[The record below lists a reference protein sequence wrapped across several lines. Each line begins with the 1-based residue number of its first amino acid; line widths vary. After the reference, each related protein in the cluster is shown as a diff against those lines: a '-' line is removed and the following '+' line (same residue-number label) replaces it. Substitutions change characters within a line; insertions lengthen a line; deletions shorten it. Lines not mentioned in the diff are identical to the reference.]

1 MRFNKA
7 KCKVLH
13 LDGCNHRYVYRLGK
27 ELTENSTA
35 EKDLRVL
42 VNEKL
47 DMSQQRVIVVQR
59 ANCILGCIKRRAAS
73 RIRVFIF
80 PLFLGGG
87 EVLEQTAQRSC
98 GYPIHGGV
106 QGQVA

>member
-42 VNEKL
+42 VDEKL
-47 DMSQQRVIVVQR
+47 DKS
-59 ANCILGCIKRRAAS
+59 
-73 RIRVFIF
+73 
-80 PLFLGGG
+80 
-87 EVLEQTAQRSC
+87 
-98 GYPIHGGV
+98 
-106 QGQVA
+106 